1 MIYEFGIAKQ
11 RCGGVSVIT
20 PQGEIDVATAP
31 GLRHHLDKGIDQDSG
46 PVVVDLTSVTF
57 IDSTGLGVLV
67 GAQKH
72 CDEAGREMRIVVTDP
87 RIHKVFAITG
97 LTNHF
102 EMHDSLEPALRV

>member
-1 MIYEFGIAKQ
+1 MVHEFGIAEQ
-11 RCGGVSVIT
+11 RRGSVTVIT

-31 GLRHHLDKGIDQDSG
+31 GLRYHLDKGIDQDSG
-46 PVVVDLTSVTF
+46 PVVVELTSVTF

-87 RIHKVFAITG
+87 RIRKVFTITG
-97 LTNHF
+97 LRDHF